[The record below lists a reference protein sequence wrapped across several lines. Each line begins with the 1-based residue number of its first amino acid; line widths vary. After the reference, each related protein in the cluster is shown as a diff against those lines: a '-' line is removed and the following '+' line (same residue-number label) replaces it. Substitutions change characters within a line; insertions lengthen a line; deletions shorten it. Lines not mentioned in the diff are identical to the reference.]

1 MKENDE
7 RKRSEEM
14 LLRLGKLEENNKQ
27 LKDENMALKLENFD
41 LKQKAKYT
49 QVHVSV
55 REDPWK
61 FPNAVLTRS
70 EKASATK
77 DHETMENHG
86 NSTTAMIENSEN
98 PPGNIDSTDFTFA
111 DAVVHGQRNY
121 ARAKSTALRCME
133 KKKQIGKKWEQKS
146 EIVLELSGNFNTIKE
161 IIILQMDKSQN
172 SSW

>member
-14 LLRLGKLEENNKQ
+14 LLRLGKLEEKNRQ

-41 LKQKAKYT
+41 LKQKAR
-49 QVHVSV
+49 V

-61 FPNAVLTRS
+61 FPNAVRPRS

-86 NSTTAMIENSEN
+86 NSTKAMIENSEN

-133 KKKQIGKKWEQKS
+133 KKKQ
-146 EIVLELSGNFNTIKE
+146 F
-161 IIILQMDKSQN
+161 
-172 SSW
+172 